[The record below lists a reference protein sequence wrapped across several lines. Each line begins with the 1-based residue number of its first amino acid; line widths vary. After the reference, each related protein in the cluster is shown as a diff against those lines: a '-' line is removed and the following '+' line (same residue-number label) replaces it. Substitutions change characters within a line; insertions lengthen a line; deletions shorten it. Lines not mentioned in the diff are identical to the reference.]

1 MDHSLEVAS
10 VAVVVLVEDGDEK
23 SSSPLSTSVLK
34 ILRSLSNRCASSR
47 SFALALLLLVKPSL
61 RRCFFDCFNCSK
73 RDLIS
78 LAVVAVAES
87 DGVVA
92 VGGVVDDD
100 DDGTSTSLR
109 ELSTLSD
116 EVAAG

>member
-1 MDHSLEVAS
+1 M
-10 VAVVVLVEDGDEK
+10 
-23 SSSPLSTSVLK
+23 
-34 ILRSLSNRCASSR
+34 
-47 SFALALLLLVKPSL
+47 
-61 RRCFFDCFNCSK
+61 
-73 RDLIS
+73 
-78 LAVVAVAES
+78 AVVAVAES

-116 EVAAG
+116 EEAAG